1 MFSFYSQS
9 NYFQLDLNISLK
21 QIQYL
26 FRLIIISIK
35 YHIKTHVL
43 VSELVMKLNESES
56 NKAYSNR
63 SRGILRLRTVR
74 KVKIKRQGQLGDA
87 YTVLLH
93 LLICLN

>member
-1 MFSFYSQS
+1 
-9 NYFQLDLNISLK
+9 
-21 QIQYL
+21 
-26 FRLIIISIK
+26 
-35 YHIKTHVL
+35 
-43 VSELVMKLNESES
+43 MKLNESES

-74 KVKIKRQGQLGDA
+74 KVKKKRQGQLGDA

>member
-1 MFSFYSQS
+1 
-9 NYFQLDLNISLK
+9 
-21 QIQYL
+21 
-26 FRLIIISIK
+26 
-35 YHIKTHVL
+35 
-43 VSELVMKLNESES
+43 MKLNEYQL
-56 NKAYSNR
+56 NKAYTNW